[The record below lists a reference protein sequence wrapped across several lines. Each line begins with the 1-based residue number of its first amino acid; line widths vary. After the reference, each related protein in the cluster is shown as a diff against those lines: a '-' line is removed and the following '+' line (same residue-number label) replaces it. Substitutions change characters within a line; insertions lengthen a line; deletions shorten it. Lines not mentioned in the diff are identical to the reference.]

1 MKMRQQGCL
10 KGSDDMKTHQRKN
23 KIRYHRKNKYRYAGL
38 LINKVGVYFF
48 NNVDYAYT
56 STGDCVSIG
65 GDGYFPI
72 STKVFAR

>member
-1 MKMRQQGCL
+1 
-10 KGSDDMKTHQRKN
+10 MKTHQRKN
-23 KIRYHRKNKYRYAGL
+23 IIKYQENKRYRYAEL